1 LKKPPPPHIVESLI
15 IDLSHENAPDY
26 PDTVARVAT
35 PAAIAS
41 PVDRMSKRRPPSR
54 SADPAEPSFSIL
66 ESPLYWVVRID
77 HRHVHELNAVLKR
90 IGMDVPRWRVLMIL
104 TEFEPAS
111 VSLIAEHGVIK
122 LFTMTKTVKRLEREG
137 LVKTRQR
144 ASDARVTEVVLTE
157 KGREAVT
164 RVRAQASRIF
174 HQAFDGID
182 ATEMKYLNKV
192 LKRIS
197 RNLDR
202 TPGRAR

>member
-1 LKKPPPPHIVESLI
+1 
-15 IDLSHENAPDY
+15 
-26 PDTVARVAT
+26 
-35 PAAIAS
+35 
-41 PVDRMSKRRPPSR
+41 
-54 SADPAEPSFSIL
+54 
-66 ESPLYWVVRID
+66 
-77 HRHVHELNAVLKR
+77 
-90 IGMDVPRWRVLMIL
+90 MDVPRWRVLMIL

-144 ASDARVTEVVLTE
+144 QSDARVTEVVLTE
-157 KGREAVT
+157 KGRRAV
-164 RVRAQASRIF
+164 RCVRAQASRIF
-174 HQAFDGID
+174 HQAFDGIN

-192 LKRIS
+192 LQRIS